1 MAYLEFVFKI
11 ETKEDYQRDLLIN
24 ALGEAGF
31 DTFEETPEGFNAYI
45 KSAEFNE
52 DDFNNALLPYKEIY
66 SFSWEQN
73 QVAQKNWNQIWE
85 SNFEPLY
92 IKERCY
98 VRATFHQ
105 PKPEYPLEIII
116 DPKMS
121 FGTGHHQTTT
131 MMMEFIMEEDFGDK
145 RVLDMGAGTG
155 ILAILAY
162 KLGATDI
169 TAIDYDP
176 ICYDS
181 MIENSRLNHT
191 PFNQILCGS
200 KDVIPEK
207 EFDIVLANIN
217 RNILLDQFDRYSEVL
232 SPGGELYISGFYD
245 TDLDSLIDKASALNL
260 SFVKKKLL
268 DNWCSAKFLKQ
279 T

>member
-1 MAYLEFVFKI
+1 MAYLEFVFNI

-105 PKPEYPLEIII
+105 PKPDYPLEIII

-131 MMMEFIMEEDFGDK
+131 MMMEFIMEEDFGNK

-191 PFNQILCGS
+191 PLNQILCGS

-232 SPGGELYISGFYD
+232 SPGGELYISGFYE

>member
-1 MAYLEFVFKI
+1 LAYLEFVFNI

-31 DTFEETPEGFNAYI
+31 DTFEETPGGFNAYI
-45 KSAEFNE
+45 KSSEFNE

-73 QVAQKNWNQIWE
+73 QVAQKNWNEVWE

-131 MMMEFIMEEDFGDK
+131 MMMEFIMEEDFSNK

-162 KLGATDI
+162 KVGATDI

-181 MIENSRLNHT
+181 IIENSRLNHT
-191 PFNQILCGS
+191 PLNQILCGS
-200 KDVIPEK
+200 KEVIPEK
-207 EFDIVLANIN
+207 EFDIILANIN
-217 RNILLDQFDRYSEVL
+217 RNILLDQFGRYSEVL
-232 SPGGELYISGFYD
+232 SPRGELYISGFYEA
-245 TDLDSLIDKASALNL
+245 DLDSLIDKASTLNL

>member
-1 MAYLEFVFKI
+1 MGYLEFVFSI

-45 KSAEFNE
+45 KSSEFNE
-52 DDFNNALLPYKEIY
+52 EDFHNALSPYKEIY

-85 SNFEPLY
+85 SNFEPLL
-92 IKERCY
+92 IKEQCY

-131 MMMEFIMEEDFGDK
+131 MMMEFILEEDFRDK
-145 RVLDMGAGTG
+145 RVLDMGSGTG
-155 ILAILAY
+155 ILAILAH
-162 KLGATDI
+162 KLGSKDI
-169 TAIDYDP
+169 TAIDYDA

-191 PFNQILCGS
+191 PLNQILCGS
-200 KDVIPEK
+200 KDVIPER

-217 RNILLDQFDRYSEVL
+217 RNILLDQFDRYSNVL
-232 SPGGELYISGFYD
+232 APGGELYISGFYYA
-245 TDLDSLIDKASALNL
+245 DLESLIDKASTLNL

-268 DNWCSAKFLKQ
+268 DTWCSAKFLKQ

>member
-1 MAYLEFVFKI
+1 MGYLEFVFSI

-45 KSAEFNE
+45 KSSEFNE
-52 DDFNNALLPYKEIY
+52 EDFHNALSPYKEIY

-85 SNFEPLY
+85 SNFEPLL
-92 IKERCY
+92 IKEQCY

-131 MMMEFIMEEDFGDK
+131 MMMEFILEEDFRDK
-145 RVLDMGAGTG
+145 RVLDMGSGTG
-155 ILAILAY
+155 ILAILAH
-162 KLGATDI
+162 KLGSKDI

-191 PFNQILCGS
+191 PLNQILCGS
-200 KDVIPEK
+200 KDVIPER

-217 RNILLDQFDRYSEVL
+217 RNILLDQFDRYSNVL
-232 SPGGELYISGFYD
+232 APGGELYISGFYYA
-245 TDLDSLIDKASALNL
+245 DLESLIDKASTLNL

-268 DNWCSAKFLKQ
+268 DTWCSAKFLKQ

>member
-1 MAYLEFVFKI
+1 MGYLEFVFSI

-45 KSAEFNE
+45 KSSEFNE
-52 DDFNNALLPYKEIY
+52 EEFHNALSPYKEIY

-85 SNFEPLY
+85 SNFEPLL
-92 IKERCY
+92 IKEQCY

-131 MMMEFIMEEDFGDK
+131 MMMEFILEEDFRDK
-145 RVLDMGAGTG
+145 RVLDMGSGTG
-155 ILAILAY
+155 ILAILAH
-162 KLGATDI
+162 KLGSKDI

-191 PFNQILCGS
+191 PLNQILCGS
-200 KDVIPEK
+200 KDVIPER

-217 RNILLDQFDRYSEVL
+217 RNILLDQFDRYSNVL
-232 SPGGELYISGFYD
+232 APGGELYISGFYYA
-245 TDLDSLIDKASALNL
+245 DLESLIDKASTLNL

-268 DNWCSAKFLKQ
+268 DTWCSAKFLKQ

>member
-1 MAYLEFVFKI
+1 MNYLEFIFNTDLKQ
-11 ETKEDYQRDLLIN
+11 DYQRDLLIN

-45 KSAEFNE
+45 KASEFNQE
-52 DDFNNALLPYKEIY
+52 SFDNVLSPYKESF
-66 SFSWEQN
+66 SFSWNQN
-73 QVAQKNWNQIWE
+73 VVAQKNWNQLWE
-85 SNFEPLY
+85 SNFEPLI
-92 IKERCY
+92 IKEQCY

-105 PKPEYPLEIII
+105 PKSEYPLEIII

-131 MMMEFIMEEDFGDK
+131 MMMEFILEENFQDK

-155 ILAILAY
+155 ILAILAS
-162 KLGATDI
+162 KQGARQI

-176 ICYDS
+176 VCYDS
-181 MIENSRLNHT
+181 MIENSRLNNA
-191 PFNQILCGS
+191 PLDQILCGS
-200 KDVIPEK
+200 KDVIPER

-217 RNILLDQFDRYSEVL
+217 RNILLDQLDRYSEVL
-232 SPGGELYISGFYD
+232 VSGGELYISGFFEN
-245 TDLDSLIDKASALNL
+245 DLEILIESAGTFKL
-260 SFVKKKLL
+260 SFITNKLR

>member
-1 MAYLEFVFKI
+1 LEYLEFVFNI

-45 KSAEFNE
+45 KSSEFNE
-52 DDFNNALLPYKEIY
+52 EDFNNALSPYKEIY

-85 SNFEPLY
+85 SNFEPLL
-92 IKERCY
+92 IKEQCY

-131 MMMEFIMEEDFGDK
+131 MMMEFILEEDFQDK

-191 PFNQILCGS
+191 PLNQILCGS
-200 KDVIPEK
+200 KDIIPQK

-217 RNILLDQFDRYSEVL
+217 RNILLEQFDRYSEVL
-232 SPGGELYISGFYD
+232 SPGGELYISGFYEP
-245 TDLDSLIDKASALNL
+245 DLDSLIDKASTLNL

-268 DNWCSAKFLKQ
+268 DSWCSAKFLKQ